1 MTASLRSRTWWA
13 VILLAGWVFCAP
25 KLAAPQALS
34 FRHAIELAL
43 THSGEM
49 TIASSDQVRV
59 HENYLEAR
67 DQFLPQVTVGS
78 GLAATYGFPLSI
90 EGSAPTI
97 VNVNTQQFLINFA
110 QRDFIR
116 AAKQDW
122 KAGDLFSR
130 DKRDQVI
137 LETALVYT
145 QLDNVTSSLNLLRQ
159 QHEEAGRA
167 EQVVSDRVR
176 AGVDSAVELTK
187 AKLASA
193 RVRVAVAQNNGA
205 ADVLKARLAQL
216 TGLASDSIQ
225 TSTESIPKLPEVRQD
240 ENLVGKALQN
250 SPALKIAQEQADSK
264 ALRARGQH
272 KMLYPA
278 VDLVAQYGLF
288 SKANHFQDFYKKF
301 SRNNATFGVAIRL
314 PILNSAA
321 RAHAEAADAEAME
334 AKKQAEGVS
343 NQVSSE
349 ALKLQRS
356 VEQLAAAREVARLE
370 YELAHSDVEAVGA
383 RIQAGTATLKDQESA
398 RLAENQR
405 YVALLD
411 AGFQLDKTQMQLL
424 RATGE
429 LQQWAMSGSLP

>member
-1 MTASLRSRTWWA
+1 M
-13 VILLAGWVFCAP
+13 
-25 KLAAPQALS
+25 
-34 FRHAIELAL
+34 ELAL
-43 THSGEM
+43 THSGDM
-49 TIASSDQVRV
+49 AIASSDQVRT

-67 DQFLPQVTVGS
+67 DQFLPQVIVGS

-110 QRDFIR
+110 QRDFVR
-116 AAKQDW
+116 AAKLDW

-176 AGVDSAVELTK
+176 AGVDSGVELTK

-193 RVRVAVAQNNGA
+193 RVRVAVAQNNGDV
-205 ADVLKARLAQL
+205 DVLKARLAQL
-216 TGLASDSIQ
+216 TGLAADSIQ

-264 ALRARGQH
+264 ALRARGEH

-288 SKANHFQDFYKKF
+288 SKSNHYQDFYKKF
-301 SRNNATFGVAIRL
+301 SRNNATLGVAIRL
-314 PILNSAA
+314 PILNSAV
-321 RAHAEAADAEAME
+321 RAHADAADAEAME

-356 VEQLAAAREVARLE
+356 VEQLAAARDVARLE

-383 RIQAGTATLKDQESA
+383 RIQAGTATLKDQQNA

-405 YVALLD
+405 YMALLD
-411 AGFQLDKTQMQLL
+411 AGFQLDKAQMQLL